1 MIKFIFS
8 KNIIYLSVLQLIYY
22 IRIIEVKLINKY
34 FSFNDPV
41 LFSFLMAIGEIIG
54 GFSMHAFIRKASKK
68 QKKMSYF
75 LKKLIG
81 NKANKTNKTNKNRG
95 DNRLKII
102 ILIFFAA
109 AFDFIEFIILN
120 DFLSKFNNI
129 SGSLQL
135 RFCSIAT
142 VVATLLCVYAL
153 KFKNG
158 KHRVFSIICIIIFFV
173 IEFIIEILYCAEYN
187 KFLLAFLLTTFNLML
202 FPFTDVIERYLGDV
216 NFPNPYCIIGGEGVF
231 IFIMTLIYS
240 FWNDPLK
247 QIAKLYKELNLDK
260 FALLVFLLL
269 VYLMLSSVLNIYKIH
284 CNIFYSP
291 VVRTM
296 VNYIYNPLYFIY
308 TFFWENDY
316 IYKGKKNVSLFII
329 NELISLIFTF
339 FAFVYNEYIILSFC
353 ELDHDT
359 NYGIHK
365 RASNSIKES
374 NDEINKLNDEGNNSI
389 NNDRCD
395 SSEISDNGYI
405 IREDI

>member
-81 NKANKTNKTNKNRG
+81 NKTNKTNKNRG
-95 DNRLKII
+95 DNLLKII

-142 VVATLLCVYAL
+142 VVA
-153 KFKNG
+153 
-158 KHRVFSIICIIIFFV
+158 
-173 IEFIIEILYCAEYN
+173 IEF
-187 KFLLAFLLTTFNLML
+187 FLLY
-202 FPFTDVIERYLGDV
+202 V
-216 NFPNPYCIIGGEGVF
+216 
-231 IFIMTLIYS
+231 
-240 FWNDPLK
+240 
-247 QIAKLYKELNLDK
+247 
-260 FALLVFLLL
+260 
-269 VYLMLSSVLNIYKIH
+269 
-284 CNIFYSP
+284 
-291 VVRTM
+291 
-296 VNYIYNPLYFIY
+296 
-308 TFFWENDY
+308 
-316 IYKGKKNVSLFII
+316 
-329 NELISLIFTF
+329 
-339 FAFVYNEYIILSFC
+339 
-353 ELDHDT
+353 
-359 NYGIHK
+359 
-365 RASNSIKES
+365 
-374 NDEINKLNDEGNNSI
+374 
-389 NNDRCD
+389 
-395 SSEISDNGYI
+395 
-405 IREDI
+405 